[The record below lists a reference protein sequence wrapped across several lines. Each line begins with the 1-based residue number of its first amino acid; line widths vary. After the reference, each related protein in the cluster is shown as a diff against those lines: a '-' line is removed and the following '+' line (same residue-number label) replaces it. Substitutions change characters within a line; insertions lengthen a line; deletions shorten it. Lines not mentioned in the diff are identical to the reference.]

1 MPSGLCGG
9 EGRGRCWGLGEDIG
23 TSVAVDACWVF
34 VTVVKADADKERSRQ
49 GEKPADS
56 VLPHSGAPV

>member
-1 MPSGLCGG
+1 MVRA
-9 EGRGRCWGLGEDIG
+9 GRVAAAHAAHV
-23 TSVAVDACWVF
+23 SSAPHVAVDACWVF
-34 VTVVKADADKERSRQ
+34 VTVVKADVDKERSRQ